1 MAAYYGNIL
10 KQLIGSANLQSAL
23 RSHTETSAVAKFLE
37 KHLTSPGFNVFAP
50 FSDPNG

>member
-10 KQLIGSANLQSAL
+10 KQLIGSAKMQSAV
-23 RSHTETSAVAKFLE
+23 RSLNETSEVAKFLE